1 MEDYTEYDVLV
12 VVRGDWLP
20 GDGEI
25 TAGWGGVTVP
35 GEVDPHVQHVVADVD
50 LVLRPVHPVLLEV
63 AVPEEPQ
70 LVRVRDPVLSCLQS
84 IGVQVS
90 VCFEKVKIKLTFF

>member
-1 MEDYTEYDVLV
+1 M
-12 VVRGDWLP
+12 VVRGDRFP

-50 LVLRPVHPVLLEV
+50 LVLRPVHPVLLPV
-63 AVPEEPQ
+63 AVPEEPE
-70 LVRVRDPVLSCLQS
+70 LVRVRDPVLSSLQS
-84 IGVQVS
+84 V
-90 VCFEKVKIKLTFF
+90 

>member
-1 MEDYTEYDVLV
+1 M
-12 VVRGDWLP
+12 VVRGDRLP

-50 LVLRPVHPVLLEV
+50 LVLGPVHPVLLPV
-63 AVPEEPQ
+63 AVPEEPE
-70 LVRVRDPVLSCLQS
+70 LVRVRNPVLSSLQS
-84 IGVQVS
+84 IGVKVS
-90 VCFEKVKIKLTFF
+90 VC

>member
-1 MEDYTEYDVLV
+1 M

-25 TAGWGGVTVP
+25 TSWWGGVSVP

-50 LVLRPVHPVLLEV
+50 LVLRPVHPVLLPV
-63 AVPEEPQ
+63 AVPEEPE
-70 LVRVRDPVLSCLQS
+70 LVRVRHSVLGSLQS

-90 VCFEKVKIKLTFF
+90 VG

>member
-1 MEDYTEYDVLV
+1 M
-12 VVRGDWLP
+12 VVRGDRLP
-20 GDGEI
+20 GYGEI

-50 LVLRPVHPVLLEV
+50 LVLGPVHPVLLPV
-63 AVPEEPQ
+63 AVPEEPE
-70 LVRVRDPVLSCLQS
+70 LVRVRDSVLGSLQS

-90 VCFEKVKIKLTFF
+90 VCSKLELEVDIIYSHSVSY

>member
-25 TAGWGGVTVP
+25 TAGRGGVTVP
-35 GEVDPHVQHVVADVD
+35 SEVDPHVQHVVADVD
-50 LVLRPVHPVLLEV
+50 LVLGPVDPVLQEV
-63 AVPEEPQ
+63 AVPEEPE
-70 LVRVRDPVLSCLQS
+70 LVRVRDPVLSSLQS
-84 IGVQVS
+84 VGVQVS
-90 VCFEKVKIKLTFF
+90 VWFDKVGTG

>member
-1 MEDYTEYDVLV
+1 M
-12 VVRGDWLP
+12 VVRGDRFP

-50 LVLRPVHPVLLEV
+50 LVLRPVHPVLLPV
-63 AVPEEPQ
+63 AVPEEPE
-70 LVRVRDPVLSCLQS
+70 LVRVRDSVLSSLQS
-84 IGVQVS
+84 VGVQVS
-90 VCFEKVKIKLTFF
+90 VWFDKVGSG